1 MLAGHFRIYLEKLED
16 NGLNATFLRGLKQG
30 FTVTWTL
37 SRVIFPITVIVT
49 ILQYTPLLPRLIDLF
64 TPLMQWIGL
73 PGEAAVPL
81 VLGNSLNLYAGIAAI
96 VSFEFTV
103 KEVFIM
109 AVMLS
114 FSHNLVVESTVA
126 VKVGLKWP
134 IVVGIRLLLA
144 VLAAV
149 FINLFWSGG
158 DELANYGLT
167 TMNQHVSADWL
178 SIALE
183 GVMTA
188 ANSVYQ
194 LALIVIPLM
203 LILQFFRELGWMERI
218 SSLFAPFTRLLN
230 IKPNASMTLVAGLFI
245 GLAYGAGVMVQAVKN
260 DGVAKKDM
268 YLSFIFLVA
277 CHAVVEDTLMFV
289 PLGIPVWPLLIIRLL
304 TAIFITALIGAIWK
318 KTEERKGW
326 NNHEYEHSNSVI

>member
-1 MLAGHFRIYLEKLED
+1 
-16 NGLNATFLRGLKQG
+16 
-30 FTVTWTL
+30 
-37 SRVIFPITVIVT
+37 
-49 ILQYTPLLPRLIDLF
+49 
-64 TPLMQWIGL
+64 
-73 PGEAAVPL
+73 
-81 VLGNSLNLYAGIAAI
+81 
-96 VSFEFTV
+96 
-103 KEVFIM
+103 
-109 AVMLS
+109 MLS

-134 IVVGIRLLLA
+134 IVVGIRLFLA
-144 VLAAV
+144 VFAAV
-149 FINLFWSGG
+149 VINLFWSGG
-158 DELANYGLT
+158 NEMANYGLT
-167 TMNQHVSADWL
+167 NMTQHVSDNWL
-178 SIALE
+178 LIGFE

-230 IKPNASMTLVAGLFI
+230 IKPNASMTLVAGLLI

-289 PLGIPVWPLLIIRLL
+289 PLGIPVWPLLIIRLM
-304 TAIFITALIGAIWK
+304 TAILMTALIGAIWK
-318 KTEERKGW
+318 RTEERKGW
-326 NNHEYEHSNSVI
+326 NNHEHEHSNSVI